1 MPDRSTKATMGA
13 EDIHER
19 KVSMEPRDS
28 HQDAQ
33 PRGMFQNIKVYTVR
47 EGQGRAG
54 HCQGRAGQG
63 TVRKRQGRAGQGTP
77 KPDLV
82 PQTKCLPSYFFSLRL
97 SLWDNSRKL

>member
-19 KVSMEPRDS
+19 KVGMEP
-28 HQDAQ
+28 QDEQ

-54 HCQGRAGQG
+54 HCQEKAGQSRAGN
-63 TVRKRQGRAGQGTP
+63 
-77 KPDLV
+77 
-82 PQTKCLPSYFFSLRL
+82 PQA
-97 SLWDNSRKL
+97 